1 MNCRNCNA
9 TYVDGDIYCP
19 ECGER
24 LDGLVRCKKCKTW
37 VRDTHYCVN
46 CGRDMYAKPFNL
58 AEFLHLKDLSWSKI
72 SPWIIHVASMIATL
86 LVVVFAFFIGGTLID
101 SYGHVVSSSGMTAD
115 NIWYYFGQ
123 AFKDV
128 DNLGES
134 LQYSELHQFFI
145 TKLSQ
150 AGTTYAV
157 AGLIT
162 TVITLGG
169 VLALGTI
176 SLVKSIKGI
185 VKGEIGEFNKFS
197 ILAVIVYLVG
207 VSAFVMLNATTIRQ
221 YFFTLPYSYQINSA
235 TVVGIVLALCFSAI
249 SVTVYLINNFKCV
262 LERLTIKRGLV
273 SISSGA
279 LIMVVVILLSNLT
292 IQLGANASA
301 YDFASVNNTAFIRD
315 FIILVGTNYGIIS
328 NIVITPEQDLA
339 LQSSTVNLD
348 IANVLSSVSIAIM
361 ILVAVIGA
369 LNLIGEFKDKKSNS
383 RYALPIVLVVSLV
396 ILLIVNI
403 FMISAVNNAY
413 ADIIVATGDI
423 ANGVYVDSTVQA
435 SLIVAL
441 VLAIANLVV
450 KIVFRDKP
458 IVARGEVS
466 LENNTNVAVDSSVEI
481 ADDGESL
488 IISKK

>member
-1 MNCRNCNA
+1 M
-9 TYVDGDIYCP
+9 
-19 ECGER
+19 
-24 LDGLVRCKKCKTW
+24 
-37 VRDTHYCVN
+37 
-46 CGRDMYAKPFNL
+46 
-58 AEFLHLKDLSWSKI
+58 
-72 SPWIIHVASMIATL
+72 
-86 LVVVFAFFIGGTLID
+86 
-101 SYGHVVSSSGMTAD
+101 
-115 NIWYYFGQ
+115 
-123 AFKDV
+123 
-128 DNLGES
+128 
-134 LQYSELHQFFI
+134 
-145 TKLSQ
+145 
-150 AGTTYAV
+150 
-157 AGLIT
+157 
-162 TVITLGG
+162 
-169 VLALGTI
+169 
-176 SLVKSIKGI
+176 
-185 VKGEIGEFNKFS
+185 
-197 ILAVIVYLVG
+197 
-207 VSAFVMLNATTIRQ
+207 
-221 YFFTLPYSYQINSA
+221 
-235 TVVGIVLALCFSAI
+235 
-249 SVTVYLINNFKCV
+249 
-262 LERLTIKRGLV
+262 
-273 SISSGA
+273 
-279 LIMVVVILLSNLT
+279 
-292 IQLGANASA
+292 
-301 YDFASVNNTAFIRD
+301 
-315 FIILVGTNYGIIS
+315 
-328 NIVITPEQDLA
+328 
-339 LQSSTVNLD
+339 NLD